1 MLYFQGFIFLHSK
14 VLKMSEIQKRKKG
27 QILNNNERQLILNL
41 MYYLKEKNSNRSIS
55 EVIREI
61 SKATGCS
68 ERTIYKIR
76 KEASKGVIV
85 SSNRTRLRKKENKN
99 SRNVKYDSY
108 VKSAIRKKI
117 HNYFLQNIPPT
128 LNAVLCLVNNDP
140 DLPNF
145 KRSTL
150 HTLLKEIGF
159 VYEQKGKK
167 SLLTERNE
175 LVKSRLEY
183 LRDIRRF
190 KSENRWIVYTG
201 ETVISLMKK
210 EIKEEKPDNSG
221 STLKEIPEICRTA
234 IPCDTINTVVINN
247 QDMIPS
253 TTLVYTIDPCGLTN
267 LGSEPLTL
275 NANIG
280 TTLSTMECTT
290 DNIPIHT
297 IIADNSYLLTEPNR
311 FKEQEQ
317 QTEQV
322 PDDPVTENDSSQS
335 KSASA
340 RELRFNI
347 LHAGSDSGFLQGT
360 EHIMLCKKKTE
371 ESDSY
376 EEWFIEKLLPKIPP
390 NSVVVIDNNAPYHK
404 KKEENIPDNTWKKQ
418 QIKNWLASKNIQLND
433 VTQKKDL
440 LAVVNDVRSTYST
453 KHKIDEV
460 ARQRGIILISLPPYH
475 YELNPLNLIW
485 GQIKCYVKENMKS
498 FKIKKIKQLIREAF
512 YTVTPVNWMN
522 YIHHV
527 RQMEDLLWTND
538 EMQAT
543 NHNCNSS
550 SSQNVSNLI
559 NESYLVK
566 KNNNLQ

>member
-1 MLYFQGFIFLHSK
+1 
-14 VLKMSEIQKRKKG
+14 MSEIQKRKKG

-167 SLLTERNE
+167 SLLTEKTE
-175 LVKSRLEY
+175 LVKSRQQY
-183 LRDIRRF
+183 LTDIRRF
-190 KSENRWIVYTG
+190 RSENRWIVYTG
-201 ETVISLMKK
+201 ETLISLMKK
-210 EIKEEKPDNSG
+210 EMAEEKADDS
-221 STLKEIPEICRTA
+221 LQDIPQICR
-234 IPCDTINTVVINN
+234 PCDTINTVVINN
-247 QDMIPS
+247 QDMVPNA
-253 TTLVYTIDPCGLTN
+253 TLVYTIDPCGLTN
-267 LGSEPLTL
+267 VGNNPLTL
-275 NANIG
+275 TG
-280 TTLSTMECTT
+280 TTLNTIECTT

-297 IIADNSYLLTEPNR
+297 IITDNSYLLGEDNR

-317 QTEQV
+317 QTEQI
-322 PDDPVTENDSSQS
+322 PDDPNDSCQS
-335 KSASA
+335 KSSSA
-340 RELRFNI
+340 RELRFN
-347 LHAGSDSGFLQGT
+347 LMHAGSESGFLQGA

-390 NSVVVIDNNAPYHK
+390 NSVVVIDDNAPYHK
-404 KKEENIPDNTWKKQ
+404 KKEENIPDGTWKKL
-418 QIKNWLASKNIQLND
+418 QIKNWLTSKNIQVND
-433 VTQKKDL
+433 FSQKKDL
-440 LAVVNDVRSTYST
+440 LAVVQDVRSMYST
-453 KHKIDEV
+453 KHKIDEI
-460 ARQRGIILISLPPYH
+460 AKQRGIILINLPPYH

-485 GQIKCYVKENMKS
+485 GQVKCYVKANMKS

-538 EMQAT
+538 ELRAT
-543 NHNCNSS
+543 NQNS
-550 SSQNVSNLI
+550 NSNQTVTNLVDDP
-559 NESYLVK
+559 YLMK
-566 KNNNLQ
+566 KTNYLQ